1 MFGTR
6 IYIASVEGLKGEVLF
21 KKFYEKMPDYRRK
34 KIDSCADEK
43 ERRLS
48 LGAGILLS
56 FAVLN
61 AGYSE
66 SELEYG
72 YRESGMP
79 FFKNEPNL
87 FFSLSKSEEKVMCAV
102 SSDPIGVDVEFVR
115 DSGKDYDSWIK
126 AESYAKAT
134 DTGLSDI
141 LEGKTSMNSEFRFFF
156 PDFGDGYKYAVCS
169 EEFLNDEQFFYIK
182 DIDEIYK

>member
-6 IYIASVEGLKGEVLF
+6 IYIASVEELKDEVLF

-56 FAVLN
+56 LAVLN

-102 SSDPIGVDVEFVR
+102 SSNPIGVDAEFA
-115 DSGKDYDSWIK
+115 DENGKDYDSWIK

-182 DIDEIYK
+182 DIDGIYK

>member
-1 MFGTR
+1 
-6 IYIASVEGLKGEVLF
+6 
-21 KKFYEKMPDYRRK
+21 
-34 KIDSCADEK
+34 
-43 ERRLS
+43 
-48 LGAGILLS
+48 
-56 FAVLN
+56 
-61 AGYSE
+61 
-66 SELEYG
+66 
-72 YRESGMP
+72 
-79 FFKNEPNL
+79 
-87 FFSLSKSEEKVMCAV
+87 MCAV

-169 EEFLNDEQFFYIK
+169 EEFLNDEQFFYIE